1 MLQLSYVGIAFAA
14 VFYVVFGI
22 AVRLMELSDTDRNK
36 ARLWIVVIS
45 LVSFSVSNY
54 GAGILNLMMGRVSWG
69 ILFLILGTCFAAI
82 LGSISLKLHNIKVR
96 VKMRKFMLL
105 FDTVDHF
112 INEGKTKEEIL
123 DYLTKSQ
130 KLARK
135 DAINFL
141 DFISDPTNYQF
152 LSDVNEK
159 IREARML
166 TRLKQ

>member
-1 MLQLSYVGIAFAA
+1 
-14 VFYVVFGI
+14 
-22 AVRLMELSDTDRNK
+22 
-36 ARLWIVVIS
+36 
-45 LVSFSVSNY
+45 
-54 GAGILNLMMGRVSWG
+54 
-69 ILFLILGTCFAAI
+69 
-82 LGSISLKLHNIKVR
+82 
-96 VKMRKFMLL
+96 MRKFMLL

-112 INEGKTKEEIL
+112 MNEGKTKEEIL

>member
-14 VFYVVFGI
+14 VFYVAFGI

-45 LVSFSVSNY
+45 LSSFIISNY

-69 ILFLILGTCFAAI
+69 IVFLILGTSFGVI
-82 LGSISLKLHNIKVR
+82 LGSIFLKLHNIKVR
-96 VKMRKFMLL
+96 IKMRRFMLL
-105 FDTVDHF
+105 FDTVEKYM
-112 INEGKTKEEIL
+112 NEGKTKEEIL

-135 DAINFL
+135 DAVNFL
-141 DFISDPTNYQF
+141 NFISDPTNYKF
-152 LSDVNEK
+152 LSDVNNK

-166 TRLKQ
+166 TRLK